1 MTSFAVEVGVNRLR
15 VQIRDAAERGVSL
28 RVRGA
33 GTWMDAGRPV
43 DFTETISVADH
54 AGIVAYVP
62 GDLTMTMRGGTT
74 RGEIRGATAPHNQWL
89 ALDPYGVNDG
99 TIGATTVTASAGPL
113 ATFFGTPRDLVLGVE
128 FVSGAGSIAR
138 GGGRV
143 VKNVAGFDLTRL
155 MIGSWGTL
163 GVVTEVTVRLHA
175 KPEADRSFA
184 LTLGDDGIGRVR
196 ALLRRL
202 PFKPYACEVL
212 NAPLAEELTGNRERT
227 AVLRLAGN
235 ADAVT
240 AQLAEFAELG
250 RAIEIDADVWMK
262 LRNIEP
268 PNAAVVRLSDLPSE
282 IERTWQAASM
292 LNAFVHASPA
302 RGIVRVIARDSSA
315 LSGLAPDSR
324 AGGPT
329 RVAERLGGDQWTA
342 FSAAASELNAR
353 VKSTFDPANVLNRG
367 ILGSMT

>member
-1 MTSFAVEVGVNRLR
+1 MTSFAVETGVHRLR
-15 VQIRDAAERGVSL
+15 EQIRDAADRGVPL

-43 DFTETISVADH
+43 ESVETIAAGEH

-62 GDLTMTMRGGTT
+62 GDLTMTVRGGTT
-74 RGEIRGATAPHNQWL
+74 LAEIRDATSAHNQWL
-89 ALDPYGVNDG
+89 ALDPHGVNDG

-113 ATFFGTPRDLVLGVE
+113 ASFFGTPRDLVLGVE
-128 FVSGAGSIAR
+128 FVSGTGAVAR

-155 MIGSWGTL
+155 IIGSWGTL

-175 KPEADRSFA
+175 KPEGDRSFA
-184 LTLGDDGIGRVR
+184 ITLGEAGIGRVR
-196 ALLRRL
+196 TLLRGL
-202 PFKPYACEVL
+202 PFKPYACEVV
-212 NAPLAEELTGNRERT
+212 NAPLAGELTGHRERM
-227 AVLRLAGN
+227 ALLRLAGN
-235 ADAVT
+235 ADAIA
-240 AQLAEFAELG
+240 AQLAAFAELG
-250 RAIEIDADVWMK
+250 RPMEMDPDVWMT

-268 PNAAVVRLSDLPSE
+268 PGAGVVRLSDLPSE

-302 RGIVRVIARDSSA
+302 RGIVRVIARDPSA
-315 LSGLAPDSR
+315 TTALASAAR
-324 AGGPT
+324 GAAPT
-329 RVAERLGGDQWTA
+329 RVAERLAGEQWQA
-342 FSAAASELNAR
+342 FSAPASELNAR
-353 VKSTFDPANVLNRG
+353 VKRAFDPANVLNRG